1 MPRFEGRKV
10 LLVEDNEI
18 NQQIAKELLL
28 FTGMELDIADNGR
41 IALEMLFGAEPGEYD
56 LVVMDLE
63 MPELGGHATARRIR
77 MDHRFAEMPIVAMTA
92 HAAAEVRE
100 DCLHSGMQ
108 DHLAKPINPDELY
121 RTLARWMKAS
131 QAPQESG
138 PAVEEE
144 PASDEAAQ
152 VDDYAD
158 LATAGFAIAE
168 TLDRLGGDTELFRDI
183 LGMVPRVAG
192 ESMGKFDATLAVGDL
207 EGAAAA
213 AHALRGMAS
222 TVGATPLTES
232 AEAVERAMRDG
243 GASAGQ
249 IETFRRSTEAA
260 RRAVERF
267 LAG

>member
-1 MPRFEGRKV
+1 M
-10 LLVEDNEI
+10 LY
-18 NQQIAKELLL
+18 
-28 FTGMELDIADNGR
+28 TGMEIDIADNGR

-100 DCLHSGMQ
+100 DCLNSGMQ

-121 RTLARWMKAS
+121 RTLARWMKTS
-131 QAPQESG
+131 QAPEEVG
-138 PAVEEE
+138 PTVVEE
-144 PASDEAAQ
+144 PAFDRAAPDEYAELAA
-152 VDDYAD
+152 
-158 LATAGFAIAE
+158 AGFATEE
-168 TLDRLGGDTELFRDI
+168 TLERLGGDAELLRDI

-192 ESMGKFDATLAVGDL
+192 ESMGKFDASLAGGDQ
-207 EGAAAA
+207 ERAAAA

-222 TVGATPLTES
+222 TVGATLLAES

-243 GASAGQ
+243 GASASQ
-249 IETFRRSTEAA
+249 IETFRHCTEAA

-267 LAG
+267 LAGEV

>member
-1 MPRFEGRKV
+1 
-10 LLVEDNEI
+10 
-18 NQQIAKELLL
+18 
-28 FTGMELDIADNGR
+28 
-41 IALEMLFGAEPGEYD
+41 
-56 LVVMDLE
+56 
-63 MPELGGHATARRIR
+63 
-77 MDHRFAEMPIVAMTA
+77 
-92 HAAAEVRE
+92 
-100 DCLHSGMQ
+100 MQ

-131 QAPQESG
+131 QAPEASG

-144 PASDEAAQ
+144 PASDAIAQ
-152 VDDYAD
+152 DDYAD
-158 LATAGFAIAE
+158 LAAAGFAIAE

-183 LGMVPRVAG
+183 LGMVPRVTG
-192 ESMGKFDATLAVGDL
+192 ESMGKFDATLAAGDL

-232 AEAVERAMRDG
+232 AEAVERAMREG

-249 IETFRRSTEAA
+249 IEIFRRSTEDA
-260 RRAVERF
+260 RRAVEQY